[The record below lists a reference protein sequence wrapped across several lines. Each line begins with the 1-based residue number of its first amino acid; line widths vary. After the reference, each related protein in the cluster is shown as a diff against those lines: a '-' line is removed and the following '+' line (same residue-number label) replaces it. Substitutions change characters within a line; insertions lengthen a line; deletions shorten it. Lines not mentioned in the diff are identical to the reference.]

1 MKKIATIIGGLLL
14 LSASFTPVLAF
25 EGQFNPN
32 EALKINQHPVL
43 AQVWFNANPGTIIGQ
58 ATDA

>member
-32 EALKINQHPVL
+32 EALEINQHPTL
-43 AQVWFNANPGTIIGQ
+43 LSIIVKTGV
-58 ATDA
+58 

>member
-1 MKKIATIIGGLLL
+1 MKKIAAIIGGLLL

-43 AQVWFNANPGTIIGQ
+43 APITVKTVV
-58 ATDA
+58 